1 MRALFVFVAVILVF
15 DLIISI
21 FKTNVSPSGFS
32 VVLDV
37 GRGPEFLAHGRL
49 HESSR

>member
-21 FKTNVSPSGFS
+21 FETNVSPSGFS

-37 GRGPEFLAHGRL
+37 GRGSEFLAHGGV
-49 HESSR
+49 HESCC

>member
-1 MRALFVFVAVILVF
+1 MRALFVFVAVILVI
-15 DLIISI
+15 DLVTSI
-21 FKTNVSPSGFS
+21 FETNVSPSGFS

-37 GRGPEFLAHGRL
+37 GRGSEFFAHGRL

>member
-1 MRALFVFVAVILVF
+1 MRALFSFVAVILGI
-15 DLIISI
+15 DLVTSI
-21 FKTNVSPSGFS
+21 FETNVSPSGFS

-37 GRGPEFLAHGRL
+37 GCGPEFLAYGWL

>member
-21 FKTNVSPSGFS
+21 FETNVSPSGFS

-37 GRGPEFLAHGRL
+37 GRGSEFFAHGGV

>member
-1 MRALFVFVAVILVF
+1 MRALFAFVAVILVI
-15 DLIISI
+15 DLVTSI

-37 GRGPEFLAHGRL
+37 GRGSEFFAHGRL